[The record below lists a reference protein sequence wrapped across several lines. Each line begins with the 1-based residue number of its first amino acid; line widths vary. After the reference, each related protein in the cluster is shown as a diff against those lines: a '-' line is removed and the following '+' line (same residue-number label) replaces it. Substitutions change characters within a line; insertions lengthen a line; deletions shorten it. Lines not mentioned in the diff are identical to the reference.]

1 MKILKIGFSLI
12 LVGLVALVVRL
23 PIATTPGFFIGGSA
37 SAAPTN
43 WENTSSIHEIKLRVP
58 GIIPRV
64 VIIWFVEIENDLY
77 IIGETESGWV
87 TMLGDGGR
95 VHVRLGDKTHPLQAS
110 VIDSG
115 IANIIQAW
123 EEKYLNDYPEFFN
136 TSASEDFLE
145 SVSVL
150 HCIHGI

>member
-43 WENTSSIHEIKLRVP
+43 WGNTSSIHEIKLRVP

-64 VIIWFVEIENDLY
+64 VIIWFVEIDNDLY
-77 IIGETESGWV
+77 TVGETNSGWV
-87 TMLGDGGR
+87 SMLSEGGP
-95 VHVRLGDKTHPLQAS
+95 VQLRLQDSTYPLQARLVNS
-110 VIDSG
+110 SKDEILM
-115 IANIIQAW
+115 AW
-123 EEKYLNDYPEFFN
+123 QGKYQKDYPNFF
-136 TSASEDFLE
+136 SSSQSKGFLE
-145 SVSVL
+145 DSSIYRL
-150 HCIHGI
+150 SRM